1 METSKSS
8 ILSFTGNGDVQA
20 FLAKIDIHAA
30 LKGYTGEKLAQALAS
45 KLEGPA
51 FDVYLRL
58 STEDRKDPE
67 KLKAELKREFEKGKR
82 NREEALS
89 ELANR
94 PRREGESTQNYA
106 YKLLELVK
114 LAYPSF
120 DNKTLEAIAKDY
132 FVKGLHSDM
141 QVALKSLEKFSD
153 AEIRTI
159 ADETTRLELA
169 GIRSLLSDPS
179 KNKAIFGAT
188 NPSDDRSMVD
198 SIAEKVIEKLQL
210 QTAAINLDDGG
221 KSNEINFA
229 ARNRGRGFQF
239 RNYRAPGRGRSVS
252 SNRSTAEPRQMRCR
266 TCQSTEHLFRKCP
279 TRFCQAC
286 GARGHDAW
294 DKSCPNFQ

>member
-1 METSKSS
+1 MDASKSS
-8 ILSFTGNGDVQA
+8 ILCFTGNGDVQA
-20 FLAKIDIHAA
+20 FLTKVEIHAA

-58 STEDRKDPE
+58 SADDRKDPE
-67 KLKAELKREFEKGKR
+67 KLKAELKKEFEKGKR

-94 PRREGESTQNYA
+94 PRKVGESTQNYA

-132 FVKGLHSDM
+132 FVKGLHPDM
-141 QVALKSLEKFSD
+141 QVALKSLEKFD
-153 AEIRTI
+153 KAEIRTI

-169 GIRSLLSDPS
+169 GIRSLLSDAS
-179 KNKAIFGAT
+179 SNKGIFGAA
-188 NPSDDRSMVD
+188 NPYEEKSIVD
-198 SIAEKVIEKLQL
+198 SIADKVIEKLQGNS
-210 QTAAINLDDGG
+210 INPDDGG
-221 KSNEINFA
+221 PRNEVNFA
-229 ARNRGRGFQF
+229 DRNRDRGFRARNF
-239 RNYRAPGRGRSVS
+239 RAPGRGRSVS
-252 SNRSTAEPRQMRCR
+252 SNGKTEPRQMRCR

-294 DKSCPNFQ
+294 DKNCSNFQ